1 MYSLN
6 GKLIQ
11 QDVFSLS
18 PANRAFRY
26 GDGVFETIRVAG
38 GRVLW
43 SPLHFARMSGAAAAL
58 HLNLCKHWSLPYFN
72 EVISALATANHG
84 EGCHARVRYS
94 LFREE
99 GGHYAPITNNAAFL
113 IESECLDQGL
123 FDLNNKGLLIDIYPE
138 IRKPRN
144 MLSPLKSINAQ
155 LYVLASIYKRNK
167 DLGDILILN
176 EEGFVAEAS
185 SSNIFL
191 VKGGCLITPGK
202 AQGAVAGIMQQVI
215 RQLAKENDI
224 PVTASPISPD
234 DLLAADEIF
243 LTNAI
248 QGIRWVMGFRQKRY
262 YNNFSRQIMR
272 LLNAKVEAFLSKER
286 IPGSGP

>member
-6 GKLIQ
+6 GQLIQ
-11 QDVFSLS
+11 QDAFALS

-43 SPLHFARMSGAAAAL
+43 APLHFARVTKAAATL
-58 HLNLCKHWSLPYFN
+58 CLNLPEQWALPYFE
-72 EVISALATANHG
+72 EVITALSTTNHG
-84 EGCHARVRYS
+84 KGCHARVRFS
-94 LFREE
+94 LFRED
-99 GGHYAPITNNAAFL
+99 GGRYAPITNNAAFL
-113 IESECLDQGL
+113 IESEGLDQGL
-123 FDLNNKGLLIDIYPE
+123 FELNNKGLLIGIYPE
-138 IRKPRN
+138 IRKPAN
-144 MLSPLKSINAQ
+144 MLSSLKSINAQ

-176 EEGFVAEAS
+176 EEGFVAEAT

-191 VKGGCLITPGK
+191 VKGGRLITP
-202 AQGAVAGIMQQVI
+202 APDQGAVEGIMQQVI
-215 RQLAKENDI
+215 CRLATDNDI
-224 PVTASPISPD
+224 LVKACPVSPD

-262 YNNFSRQIMR
+262 YNNFSRKMMA
-272 LLNAKVEAFLSKER
+272 LLNDQVRAFLDHE
-286 IPGSGP
+286 G